1 MRRYRLYISSLTITV
16 LLTAVLVLTGCDAEK
31 PTVTAEEQTLLA
43 PGGVDKILVI
53 NKYSN
58 GVLSVGEPA
67 AEAEAFHVV
76 DYLVFL
82 CHSTGDNQVEVTH
95 ASAVAYA
102 DEELGEDSYTL
113 NFIRF
118 CENVINGTAG
128 ALNLRRP
135 DIGHATCTDCGD
147 LSATVSATIP
157 DAGIVFVSGVYPWD
171 GTSYPYIG
179 VVQSDGPI
187 TLEQLAAV
195 CGYIPEVSV
204 ITQLGGGGQYAIELG
219 YWID

>member
-1 MRRYRLYISSLTITV
+1 MVGLVYRGLDIKHVLGITEV
-16 LLTAVLVLTGCDAEK
+16 ASQGIGHLLGR
-31 PTVTAEEQTLLA
+31 
-43 PGGVDKILVI
+43 
-53 NKYSN
+53 
-58 GVLSVGEPA
+58 
-67 AEAEAFHVV
+67 
-76 DYLVFL
+76 
-82 CHSTGDNQVEVTH
+82 
-95 ASAVAYA
+95 